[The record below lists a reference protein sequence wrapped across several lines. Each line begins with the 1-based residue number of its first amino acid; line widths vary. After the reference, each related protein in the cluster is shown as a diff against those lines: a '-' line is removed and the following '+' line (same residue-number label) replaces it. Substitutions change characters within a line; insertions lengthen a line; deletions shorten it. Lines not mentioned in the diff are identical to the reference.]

1 MVGSAIMGSV
11 TYSTYSIRTGMN
23 DALIDNFYLNEATA
37 KHALLTDQLTDP
49 VTLKKVVRLKFFHV
63 I

>member
-1 MVGSAIMGSV
+1 
-11 TYSTYSIRTGMN
+11 MN